1 MDPRQPPAILAMLRP
16 VTNPAYPQLSF
27 FYHIDFGLMRVLNH
41 HDNTEVPRA
50 EWPSFRHPA
59 PAHLP
64 TPPAT
69 HSNPIAGSSTDVLP
83 PASLPAAFHK
93 APAPH
98 PSAAPSAAPND
109 DAFAAADA
117 EPRIVVAPPLAPPP
131 TPPLSPSSSPSPP
144 PATLAP
150 FPTPSHLLTATALDT
165 FVAEHPDFRASPL
178 QLVTLDDP
186 YVLATTQ
193 PDPQTIIDNVLPQA
207 GLVEEGSIWDLAES
221 PLPTAATWTTQ
232 LNLAHTPDIQ
242 GWIDR
247 YPLDPWRGALA
258 VVLHSTT
265 AHFRNMPHRAYLP
278 LQQGQVVTL
287 LSRPFWNWTDR
298 RLLAGTHVVAC
309 SPYTPPQPARPATA
323 PPALLDAPPSPTP
336 TTSTAP
342 IIIQSEEPTLAL
354 LGLAPLCAF
363 LP

>member
-1 MDPRQPPAILAMLRP
+1 MVRLFWEHTGVAIFDPTTHRAWLNRDHTQAWAFVEVHSATDGEALIDRAHHVVVNRLPWEVAWTYGSLPAILAMLDP

-27 FYHIDFGLMRVLNH
+27 YYHIDFGLMRVLNH

-50 EWPSFRHPA
+50 EWPS
-59 PAHLP
+59 
-64 TPPAT
+64 
-69 HSNPIAGSSTDVLP
+69 
-83 PASLPAAFHK
+83 
-93 APAPH
+93 
-98 PSAAPSAAPND
+98 AAPND

-117 EPRIVVAPPLAPPP
+117 EPSDVVAPPLTPPP
-131 TPPLSPSSSPSPP
+131 TPPLSPSSSLSPP

-150 FPTPSHLLTATALDT
+150 VPTPSHLLTAAALDT

-193 PDPQTIIDNVLPQA
+193 PDPQTIIDDVLPQA

-247 YPLDPWRGALA
+247 YPLDPWRGTLTI
-258 VVLHSTT
+258 VLHSTA
-265 AHFRNMPHRAYLP
+265 AHFRNIPHRAYLP

-298 RLLAGTHVVAC
+298 RLLAGTYVVAC
-309 SPYTPPQPARPATA
+309 SPYTPPGPPPHLLPSSTRPR
-323 PPALLDAPPSPTP
+323 
-336 TTSTAP
+336 
-342 IIIQSEEPTLAL
+342 
-354 LGLAPLCAF
+354 APL
-363 LP
+363 LPHPLHQL